1 MFSASPLDD
10 AISFPDQSPEL
21 CAKHSGG
28 AALVL
33 PAQVPFDSSE
43 HPFLVFFYSCPLLKL
58 SFIVKEKRI
67 KSAREDFFPL
77 PPACLPPLSLS
88 PRPKWNH

>member
-28 AALVL
+28 GVALVL

-43 HPFLVFFYSCPLLKL
+43 HPFLVFF
-58 SFIVKEKRI
+58 I
-67 KSAREDFFPL
+67 
-77 PPACLPPLSLS
+77 PAPF
-88 PRPKWNH
+88 